1 MGDGCIVRIE
11 KLTNGY
17 EVEIRDQKEA
27 EKNRKSNSDPKA
39 PYRYVDPWKSFA
51 FKTEAEVVAFL
62 GKNLSK
68 ASPDNEFS
76 HSFDVAA
83 AEDDD

>member
-17 EVEIRDQKEA
+17 EVEIRDQKA
-27 EKNRKSNSDPKA
+27 AAKNKTGLSTKE

-51 FKTEAEVVAFL
+51 FKNEAEVVAFL
-62 GKNLSK
+62 SKNLSK

>member
-1 MGDGCIVRIE
+1 MSDDCIVRIE

-17 EVEIRDQKEA
+17 EVEIRDQKAA
-27 EKNRKSNSDPKA
+27 EKNKTKSE

-62 GKNLSK
+62 SKNLSK
-68 ASPDNEFS
+68 ATPDNEFS
-76 HSFDVAA
+76 HNFDVAA